1 MALRQS
7 LRELAEDFQ
16 SIFAGGQYSVDTIPS
31 TQVVQKQLIKLRA
44 DAIRKTFIRDP
55 YLPELK
61 RIVHY
66 NPNWCLHVDL
76 KRDKAQQPTF
86 GSLNYGYSRFELPP
100 VIDING
106 MVDGFISVAGATQTC
121 RYERLSGGFEQ
132 YMQLLDMGDC
142 LNEKYWWVQDGA
154 INVNDKVSTYI
165 RVRVCPEDPTE
176 WLTWDESTKS
186 YVAVYNPNTEPFL
199 VTADIIGIMR
209 DMFKEKYANPMIPV
223 DTSLNH
229 VPNTNEKKNA

>member
-44 DAIRKTFIRDP
+44 DAIRKTFVRDP
-55 YLPELK
+55 TLPELK
-61 RIVHY
+61 RVVHY
-66 NPNWCLHVDL
+66 NPNWCLYVDL
-76 KRDKAQQPTF
+76 KKSVGDQPSF
-86 GSLNYGYSRFELPP
+86 GGLTYGYSRYPLPA

-106 MVDGFISVAGATQTC
+106 IVDGFISVAGATQTC
-121 RYERLSGGFEQ
+121 KYERLSGGFEQ

-142 LNEKYWWVQDGA
+142 VNEKFWWVQDGA
-154 INVNDKVSTYI
+154 INVNEKKSTFI

-176 WLTWDESTKS
+176 WVTWDEDTSA
-186 YVAVYNPNTEPFL
+186 YVNAYNPNTQPFL

-209 DMFKEKYANPMIPV
+209 DMYKEKYVNPLLPV
-223 DTSLNH
+223 DTATNQ
-229 VPNTNEKKNA
+229 VPNSNENRNK